1 MKVLF
6 VHGEE
11 QKPIG
16 EHLFAMGSVMG
27 GKTMSH
33 TGKLGPVKGEDEE
46 TEADAEN
53 EESHGEVTITSETVK
68 QSK

>member
-1 MKVLF
+1 
-6 VHGEE
+6 
-11 QKPIG
+11 
-16 EHLFAMGSVMG
+16 MGSVMG